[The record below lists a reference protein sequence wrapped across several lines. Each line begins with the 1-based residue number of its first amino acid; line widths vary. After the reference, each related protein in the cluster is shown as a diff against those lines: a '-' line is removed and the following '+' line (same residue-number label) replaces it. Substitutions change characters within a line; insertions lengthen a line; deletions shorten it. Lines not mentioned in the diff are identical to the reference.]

1 MNRHKKSPPAFP
13 ARAKVGP
20 SRRPVR
26 FVFIQPDAHEV
37 FVAGSF
43 NNWNPGETPL
53 TNIGQGHWVKDLAL
67 PPGRYEYQFVVDG
80 HWLPD
85 RTAKQIVLNP
95 FGGLNSIVVVSAP
108 KNDSRRQHCEGT

>member
-1 MNRHKKSPPAFP
+1 MNPHKESLPAKP
-13 ARAKVGP
+13 AEAAAFT
-20 SRRPVR
+20 RPVR
-26 FVFIQPDAHEV
+26 FVLIQPDAHEV

-53 TNIGQGHWVKDLAL
+53 IDIGHGHWVKELPL

-108 KNDSRRQHCEGT
+108 KNSHHHR